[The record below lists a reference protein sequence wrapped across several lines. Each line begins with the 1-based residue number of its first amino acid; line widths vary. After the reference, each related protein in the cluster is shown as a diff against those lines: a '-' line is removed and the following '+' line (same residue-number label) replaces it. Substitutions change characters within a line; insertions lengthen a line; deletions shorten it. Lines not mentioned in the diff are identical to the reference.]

1 MTKQWAMMS
10 GLGYRVGQK
19 FVRNL
24 KMDSSEFF
32 YEPSVNPNC
41 PISDSILALVREF
54 AFVVDL
60 QPTSLLRK
68 RKTCIRKENMCCIT
82 SLLDPIVNCAPDN
95 NCDILVASTERRL
108 NHLFLRLQT
117 SLGTTSI
124 PRSEWMMTIFNRVLL
139 FFLLLHGVLI
149 QFSATAY
156 HTRPVAS
163 TRTKSQ
169 SSSES
174 VTLKYRMRS
183 LSVANTPEKSA
194 TNSMSSKLF
203 RLENLPLVGIT
214 VGIIAF
220 SFQLS
225 VLYPWHIELHRD
237 FTALEVTHTISSR

>member
-1 MTKQWAMMS
+1 
-10 GLGYRVGQK
+10 
-19 FVRNL
+19 VR
-24 KMDSSEFF
+24 
-32 YEPSVNPNC
+32 
-41 PISDSILALVREF
+41 I
-54 AFVVDL
+54 
-60 QPTSLLRK
+60 
-68 RKTCIRKENMCCIT
+68 TCIRKENLCCIT
-82 SLLDPIVNCAPDN
+82 SLLDLIVNCARDN
-95 NCDILVASTERRL
+95 NCDFWQANTERRL
-108 NHLFLRLQT
+108 NCFFLRFQGSLET
-117 SLGTTSI
+117 SN
-124 PRSEWMMTIFNRVLL
+124 PRSVWMMTIFNRVLL

-156 HTRPVAS
+156 HIRPVSS

-174 VTLKYRMRS
+174 ATLKYRMRS
-183 LSVANTPEKSA
+183 LSVANTPEKST

-237 FTALEVTHTISSR
+237 FTALEVTHTISFR